1 MKKYLFIGI
10 DFSKRKFDVTLLEHI
25 EQQNFVQAT
34 FENESKGFNDFL
46 KWISKQSKVSKEGW
60 LFCGEHTGLY
70 SRALSEYLVKKKLF
84 IWLEN
89 PLQIKCSWG
98 IKRAKTDRIDSL
110 EIARYALR
118 FQDKAVAH
126 KPADKEI
133 ESLRLLLGY
142 RGRLVKNKVSLDVAA
157 KETRRVINRDPTSRF
172 VFENSQRDIER
183 IKKEIDVIE
192 AKMHETITSS
202 NQLKQNYLLVVSIKG
217 VGMITAI
224 TLIVHTGNFSAFQ
237 TARQLACYCGVVPFE
252 KSSGTSINGGN
263 HISRL
268 ANKDIKV
275 LLTQCARCAVQYDK
289 ELAAYYARKMTQGKK
304 DRVVINNVR
313 NKLIHRIFAV
323 VTNKIPYRE
332 NYLNTLADCA

>member
-1 MKKYLFIGI
+1 MKKFLFIGI
-10 DFSKRKFDVTLLEHI
+10 DFSKSKFDVTVLTSI
-25 EQQNFVQAT
+25 DQQNFVQAT
-34 FENESKGFNDFL
+34 FENDQKGFNDFL
-46 KWISKQSKVSKEGW
+46 KWVSKQSDVIKQDW

-70 SRALSEYLVKKKLF
+70 SRGLAEFLVKKNLF

-118 FQDKAVAH
+118 FQDKATACR
-126 KPADKEI
+126 PANKEI
-133 ESLRLLLGY
+133 ESLRLLLAY
-142 RGRLVKNKVSLDVAA
+142 RGRLVKNKVSLEVAA
-157 KETRRVINRDPTSRF
+157 KETRRVINRDSTSRF
-172 VFENSQRDIER
+172 IFENSQRDIER
-183 IKKEIDVIE
+183 IKKEIEVIE
-192 AKMHETITSS
+192 TKIHETIMGS
-202 NQLKQNYLLVVSIKG
+202 QLKENYLLVVSIKG

-224 TLIVHTGNFSAFQ
+224 ALIVHTDNFSAFE

-252 KSSGTSINGGN
+252 KSSGTSIKGGN

-268 ANKDIKV
+268 ANKEIKA

-289 ELAAYYARKMTQGKK
+289 ELAAYYTRKIAQGKK
-304 DRVVINNVR
+304 YRVVINNVR

-332 NYLNTLADCA
+332 NYLNPWAETA

>member
-10 DFSKRKFDVTLLEHI
+10 DFSKSKFDVTILKSI
-25 EQQNFVQAT
+25 DQQDFVQAT
-34 FENESKGFNDFL
+34 FDNESKGFNNFL
-46 KWISKQSKVSKEGW
+46 KLVSKQSNAPKQDW
-60 LFCGEHTGLY
+60 LFCGEYTGLY
-70 SRALSEYLVKKKLF
+70 SRGLTEFLLKKNLF

-118 FQDKAVAH
+118 FQDKAIAC
-126 KPADKEI
+126 KPANKEI
-133 ESLRLLLGY
+133 ESLRLLLAY
-142 RGRLVKNKVSLDVAA
+142 RGRLVKNKVCLEIAA
-157 KETRRVINRDPTSRF
+157 KETRRVINRDTTSRF
-172 VFENSQRDIER
+172 IFENSQRDIER
-183 IKKEIDVIE
+183 IKKEIEVLETKMHDVI
-192 AKMHETITSS
+192 INS
-202 NQLKQNYLLVVSIKG
+202 QLKENYLLVVSIKG

-224 TLIVHTGNFSAFQ
+224 ALIVHTDNFSTFE

-289 ELAAYYARKMTQGKK
+289 ELAAYYIRKIAQGKK

-323 VTNKIPYRE
+323 VTSKIPYRE
-332 NYLNTLADCA
+332 NYLNPWADCA

>member
-1 MKKYLFIGI
+1 MKKFLFIGI
-10 DFSKRKFDVTLLEHI
+10 DFSKSKFDVTVLKSI
-25 EQQNFVQAT
+25 DQQDFAQAI
-34 FENESKGFNDFL
+34 FLNEKKGFNDFL
-46 KWISKQSKVSKEGW
+46 KWVTKQSNVPKQDW

-70 SRALSEYLVKKKLF
+70 SRGLTEFLVKKNLF

-118 FQDKAVAH
+118 FQDKATTC
-126 KPADKEI
+126 KPANKEI
-133 ESLRLLLGY
+133 ESLRLLLAY
-142 RGRLVKNKVSLDVAA
+142 RGRLVKNKVSLEVAA
-157 KETRRVINRDPTSRF
+157 KETRRVINHDSTSRF
-172 VFENSQRDIER
+172 IFENSQRDIER
-183 IKKEIDVIE
+183 IKKEIEVLE
-192 AKMHETITSS
+192 TKMHETIMGS
-202 NQLKQNYLLVVSIKG
+202 QLKQNYLLVVSIKG

-224 TLIVHTGNFSAFQ
+224 ALIVHTDNFLAFE

-289 ELAAYYARKMTQGKK
+289 ELAAYYARKIAQGKK
-304 DRVVINNVR
+304 DRLVINNVR

-323 VTNKIPYRE
+323 VTSKIPYRE
-332 NYLNTLADCA
+332 NYLNPWADCA

>member
-10 DFSKRKFDVTLLEHI
+10 DFSKSKFDVTILKSI
-25 EQQNFVQAT
+25 DQQDFVQAT
-34 FENESKGFNDFL
+34 FENESKGFNNFL
-46 KWISKQSKVSKEGW
+46 KWVSKQSDVVKQDW

-70 SRALSEYLVKKKLF
+70 SRGLTEFLVKKNLF

-118 FQDKAVAH
+118 FQDKATTC
-126 KPADKEI
+126 KPANKEI
-133 ESLRLLLGY
+133 ESLRLLLAY
-142 RGRLVKNKVSLDVAA
+142 RGRLVKNKVSLEVAA
-157 KETRRVINRDPTSRF
+157 KETRRVINRDSTSRF
-172 VFENSQRDIER
+172 IFENSQRDIER
-183 IKKEIDVIE
+183 IKKEIEVIE
-192 AKMHETITSS
+192 TKMHETIMSS
-202 NQLKQNYLLVVSIKG
+202 QLKQNYLLVVSIKG

-224 TLIVHTGNFSAFQ
+224 ALIVHTDNFLAFE

-289 ELAAYYARKMTQGKK
+289 ELAAYYIRKIAQGKK
-304 DRVVINNVR
+304 DRLVINNVR

-323 VTNKIPYRE
+323 VTSKIPYRE
-332 NYLNTLADCA
+332 NYLNPWADCA

>member
-10 DFSKRKFDVTLLEHI
+10 DFSKSKFDVTLLKRI
-25 EQQNFVQAT
+25 DQQGFTQET
-34 FENESKGFNDFL
+34 FENDKKGFNTFL
-46 KWISKQSKVSKEGW
+46 KWVSKQSSVKQQDW

-70 SRALSEYLVKKKLF
+70 SRGLTEFLIKKKLF

-110 EIARYALR
+110 EIARYAFR
-118 FQDKAVAH
+118 FQDKAVACT
-126 KPADKEI
+126 PANKEI
-133 ESLRLLLGY
+133 ESLRLLLAY
-142 RGRLVKNKVSLDVAA
+142 RGRLVKNKVSLEVAA
-157 KETRRVINRDPTSRF
+157 KETRRVINHDPTSRF

-183 IKKEIDVIE
+183 IKKEINVIE
-192 AKMHETITSS
+192 NKMHETIMGS
-202 NQLKQNYLLVVSIKG
+202 QLKQNYLLTVSIKG
-217 VGMITAI
+217 VGIITAI
-224 TLIVHTGNFSAFQ
+224 ALMVHTDNFSAFE

-268 ANKDIKV
+268 ANRDIKV

-289 ELAAYYARKMTQGKK
+289 ELAAYYARKIAQGKK

-323 VTNKIPYRE
+323 VKSNIPYRD
-332 NYLNTLADCA
+332 NYLNKWAEGA

>member
-10 DFSKRKFDVTLLEHI
+10 DFSKSKFDVTILKSI
-25 EQQNFVQAT
+25 DQQDFVQAT
-34 FENESKGFNDFL
+34 FENESKGFNNFL
-46 KWISKQSKVSKEGW
+46 KWVSKQSDVVKQDW

-70 SRALSEYLVKKKLF
+70 SRGLTEFLVKKNLF

-118 FQDKAVAH
+118 FQDKATTC
-126 KPADKEI
+126 KPANKEI
-133 ESLRLLLGY
+133 ESLRLLLTY
-142 RGRLVKNKVSLDVAA
+142 RGRLVKNKVSLEVAA
-157 KETRRVINRDPTSRF
+157 KETRRVINRDSTSRF
-172 VFENSQRDIER
+172 IFENSQRDIER
-183 IKKEIDVIE
+183 IKKEIEVIE
-192 AKMHETITSS
+192 TKMHETIMSS
-202 NQLKQNYLLVVSIKG
+202 QLKQNYLLVVSIKG

-224 TLIVHTGNFSAFQ
+224 ALIVHTDNFLAFE

-289 ELAAYYARKMTQGKK
+289 ELAAYYIRKIAQGKK
-304 DRVVINNVR
+304 DRLVINNVR
-313 NKLIHRIFAV
+313 NKLIHRIFAI
-323 VTNKIPYRE
+323 VTSKIPYRE
-332 NYLNTLADCA
+332 NYLNPWADCA

>member
-1 MKKYLFIGI
+1 MKKFLFIGI
-10 DFSKRKFDVTLLEHI
+10 DFSKSKFDVTVLKSI
-25 EQQNFVQAT
+25 DQQDFAQAI
-34 FENESKGFNDFL
+34 FLNEKKGFNDFL
-46 KWISKQSKVSKEGW
+46 KWVSKQSDVVKQDW

-70 SRALSEYLVKKKLF
+70 SRGLTEFLVKKNLF

-118 FQDKAVAH
+118 FQDKATTC
-126 KPADKEI
+126 KPANKEI
-133 ESLRLLLGY
+133 ESLRLLLAY
-142 RGRLVKNKVSLDVAA
+142 RGRLVKNKVSLEVAA
-157 KETRRVINRDPTSRF
+157 KETRRVINRDSTSRF
-172 VFENSQRDIER
+172 IFENSQRDIER
-183 IKKEIDVIE
+183 IKKEIEVIE
-192 AKMHETITSS
+192 TKMHETIMSS
-202 NQLKQNYLLVVSIKG
+202 QLKQNYLLVVSIKG

-224 TLIVHTGNFSAFQ
+224 ALIVHTDNFLAFE

-289 ELAAYYARKMTQGKK
+289 ELAAYYIRKIAQGKK
-304 DRVVINNVR
+304 DRLVINNVR

-323 VTNKIPYRE
+323 VTSKIPYRE
-332 NYLNTLADCA
+332 NYLNPWADCA

>member
-1 MKKYLFIGI
+1 MKKFLFIGI
-10 DFSKRKFDVTLLEHI
+10 DFSKSKFDVTVLKSI
-25 EQQNFVQAT
+25 DQQDFVQEI
-34 FENESKGFNDFL
+34 FLNEKKGFNDFL
-46 KWISKQSKVSKEGW
+46 KWVTKQSNVPKQDW

-70 SRALSEYLVKKKLF
+70 SRGLTEFLVKKNLF

-118 FQDKAVAH
+118 FQDKATTC
-126 KPADKEI
+126 KPANKEI
-133 ESLRLLLGY
+133 ESLRLLLAY
-142 RGRLVKNKVSLDVAA
+142 RGRLVKNKVSLEVAA
-157 KETRRVINRDPTSRF
+157 KETRRVINHDSTSRF
-172 VFENSQRDIER
+172 IFENSQRDIER
-183 IKKEIDVIE
+183 IKKEIEVLE
-192 AKMHETITSS
+192 TKMHETIMGS
-202 NQLKQNYLLVVSIKG
+202 QLKQNYLLVVSIKG

-224 TLIVHTGNFSAFQ
+224 ALIVHTDNFLAFE

-289 ELAAYYARKMTQGKK
+289 ELAAYYARKIAQGKK
-304 DRVVINNVR
+304 DRLVINNVR

-323 VTNKIPYRE
+323 VTSKIPYRE
-332 NYLNTLADCA
+332 NYLNPWADCA

>member
-10 DFSKRKFDVTLLEHI
+10 DFSKSKFDVTILKSI
-25 EQQNFVQAT
+25 DQQDFVQAT
-34 FENESKGFNDFL
+34 FDNESKGFNNFL
-46 KWISKQSKVSKEGW
+46 KLVSKQSNVPKQDW

-70 SRALSEYLVKKKLF
+70 SRGLTEFLVKKNLF

-118 FQDKAVAH
+118 FQDKATTC
-126 KPADKEI
+126 KPANKEI
-133 ESLRLLLGY
+133 ESLRLLLAY
-142 RGRLVKNKVSLDVAA
+142 RGRLVKNKVSLEIAA

-172 VFENSQRDIER
+172 IFENSQRDIER
-183 IKKEIDVIE
+183 IKKEIEVLETKMHDVI
-192 AKMHETITSS
+192 INS
-202 NQLKQNYLLVVSIKG
+202 QLKENYLLVVSIKG

-224 TLIVHTGNFSAFQ
+224 ALIVHTDNFSTFE

-289 ELAAYYARKMTQGKK
+289 ELAAYYIRKIAQGKK

-323 VTNKIPYRE
+323 VKSKIPYRE
-332 NYLNTLADCA
+332 NYLNPWADCA

>member
-10 DFSKRKFDVTLLEHI
+10 DFSKSKFDVTILKSI
-25 EQQNFVQAT
+25 DQQDFVQAT
-34 FENESKGFNDFL
+34 FENESKGFNNFL
-46 KWISKQSKVSKEGW
+46 KWVSKQSDVVKQDW

-70 SRALSEYLVKKKLF
+70 SRGLTEFLVKKNLF

-118 FQDKAVAH
+118 FQDKATTC
-126 KPADKEI
+126 KPANKEI
-133 ESLRLLLGY
+133 ESLRLLLTY
-142 RGRLVKNKVSLDVAA
+142 RGRLVKNKVSLEVAA
-157 KETRRVINRDPTSRF
+157 KETRRVINRDSTSRF
-172 VFENSQRDIER
+172 IFENSQRDIER
-183 IKKEIDVIE
+183 IKKEIEVIE
-192 AKMHETITSS
+192 TKMHETIMSS
-202 NQLKQNYLLVVSIKG
+202 RLKQNYLLVVSIKG

-224 TLIVHTGNFSAFQ
+224 ALIVHTDNFLAFE

-289 ELAAYYARKMTQGKK
+289 ELAAYYIRKIAQGKK
-304 DRVVINNVR
+304 DRLVINNVR
-313 NKLIHRIFAV
+313 NKLIHRIFAI
-323 VTNKIPYRE
+323 VTSKIPYRE
-332 NYLNTLADCA
+332 NYLNPWADCA

>member
-10 DFSKRKFDVTLLEHI
+10 DFSKSKFDVTILKSI
-25 EQQNFVQAT
+25 DQQDFVQAT
-34 FENESKGFNDFL
+34 FENESKGFNNFL
-46 KWISKQSKVSKEGW
+46 KWVSKQSDVVKQDW

-70 SRALSEYLVKKKLF
+70 SRGLTEFIVKKNLF

-118 FQDKAVAH
+118 FQDKATTC
-126 KPADKEI
+126 KPANKEI
-133 ESLRLLLGY
+133 ESLRLLLAY
-142 RGRLVKNKVSLDVAA
+142 RGRLVKNKVSLEVAA
-157 KETRRVINRDPTSRF
+157 KETRRVINRDSTSRF
-172 VFENSQRDIER
+172 IFENSQRDIER
-183 IKKEIDVIE
+183 IKKEIEVIE
-192 AKMHETITSS
+192 TKMHETIMSS
-202 NQLKQNYLLVVSIKG
+202 QLKQNYLLVVSIKG

-224 TLIVHTGNFSAFQ
+224 ALIVHTDNFLAFE

-289 ELAAYYARKMTQGKK
+289 ELAAYYIRKIAQGKK
-304 DRVVINNVR
+304 DRLVINNVR

-323 VTNKIPYRE
+323 VTSKIPYRE
-332 NYLNTLADCA
+332 NYLNPWADCA